1 MISLEFTVRSQRLHL
16 KLTLPDFCPFCQK
29 HSAFTALQ
37 GYVVEGEEPYLDKF
51 KVTMRCNN
59 SVCREVMISVF
70 DVDMNSNQ
78 YLDFKY
84 IEGGKLP
91 VRLFSEN
98 VSSISQ
104 DFIKIFNQSEI
115 AEQQRLMEIC
125 GTGFRRSLE
134 FLIKDYAIKI
144 TSGKEDEIKKMLLGN
159 CIETFIDDKKIKAIA
174 KRAAWIGNDE
184 THYERRWLDKNLA
197 DLKRLIELTVH
208 YIEMEQLYE
217 KTIETMPDSKK

>member
-1 MISLEFTVRSQRLHL
+1 
-16 KLTLPDFCPFCQK
+16 
-29 HSAFTALQ
+29 
-37 GYVVEGEEPYLDKF
+37 
-51 KVTMRCNN
+51 MRCNN

-217 KTIETMPDSKK
+217 KIIETMPDSKK